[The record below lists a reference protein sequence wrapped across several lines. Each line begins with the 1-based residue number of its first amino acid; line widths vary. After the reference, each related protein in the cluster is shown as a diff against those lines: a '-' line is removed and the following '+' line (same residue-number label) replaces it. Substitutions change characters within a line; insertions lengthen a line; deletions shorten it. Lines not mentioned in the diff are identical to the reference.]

1 MKRTNIKHKIIICKI
16 CCPGNELLH
25 QITTHQGEYELRID
39 MTNANGDTGHA
50 HYSSFS
56 VDNEASDYR
65 LHVGKHSGTVG
76 TYD

>member
-1 MKRTNIKHKIIICKI
+1 MCKI
-16 CCPGNELLH
+16 FCSGNELLH

-50 HYSSFS
+50 HYSAFS
-56 VDNEASDYR
+56 VDNEASEYR
-65 LHVGKHSGTVG
+65 LRVGQQHSGTVG